1 MMTDPIADM
10 LTRIRNAN
18 TTGKKEVRM
27 PASRLK
33 VGVAQVLVDEGF
45 IGSFDVKAQE
55 PRSELTVGLKY
66 GPDGETVIRS
76 IERISKPGRRVYSSA
91 GDIPK
96 ALGGLGIYILT
107 TPQGVVSDRVAREK
121 NAGGEILCKVY

>member
-18 TTGKKEVRM
+18 SAGKKRVSI

-33 VGVAQVLVDEGF
+33 VGVAQVLQDEGF
-45 IGSFDVKAQE
+45 IGSYEVVQAT
-55 PRSELTVGLKY
+55 PSSELVVDLKY
-66 GPDGETVIRS
+66 GPDGEQVIRR
-76 IERISKPGRRVYSSA
+76 IERISKPGRRVYSPA
-91 GDIPK
+91 KDIPRV
-96 ALGGLGIYILT
+96 LGGLGVYVLT
-107 TPQGVVSDRVAREK
+107 TPQGVVSDRVARER

>member
-18 TTGKKEVRM
+18 ATGKKEVHM

-33 VGVAQVLVDEGF
+33 VGVAQVLAEEGF
-45 IGSFDVKAQE
+45 IGGFEVKPQE
-55 PRSELTVGLKY
+55 PCSDLVVELKY
-66 GPDGETVIRS
+66 GPDGEQVIRN
-76 IERISKPGRRVYSSA
+76 IERVSKPGRRVYSSA
-91 GDIPK
+91 TDIPK
-96 ALGGLGIYILT
+96 VLGGLGVFVLT

>member
-18 TTGKKEVRM
+18 ATGQKEVRI

-33 VGVAQVLVDEGF
+33 VGVAQVLAEEGF
-45 IGSFDVKAQE
+45 IGGFEVQSRQ
-55 PRSELTVGLKY
+55 PRSDLVVELKY
-66 GPDGETVIRS
+66 GPDGEQVIRS
-76 IERISKPGRRVYSSA
+76 IERVSKPGRRVYSA
-91 GDIPK
+91 APNIPRV
-96 ALGGLGIYILT
+96 LGGLGVYVLT
-107 TPQGVVSDRVAREK
+107 TPQGVLSDRVARER

>member
-18 TTGKKEVRM
+18 ATGKKAVHI

-33 VGVAQVLVDEGF
+33 VGVAQVLQDEGF
-45 IGSFDVKAQE
+45 IGGYDVKPE
-55 PRSELTVGLKY
+55 TPCSDLVVELKY
-66 GPDGETVIRS
+66 GPDGENVIRN
-76 IERISKPGRRVYSSA
+76 IERVSKPGRRVYSSA
-91 GDIPK
+91 TDIPK
-96 ALGGLGIYILT
+96 VLGGLGVYVLT
-107 TPQGVVSDRVAREK
+107 TPLGVVSDRVAREK